1 MNNNTIGF
9 LITFYDFI
17 KTHDIEI
24 PRIQRDYTY
33 GSLTEKTDEVLN
45 KMLTNIHDALIAP
58 NRDGAAK
65 EYILDF
71 VYGSRNDSNTFE
83 PLDGQQR
90 LTTLFL
96 LYLYAGWTSG
106 TSLEE
111 FHFSYSTRNNTANFC
126 EALVSKKSFSL
137 NKVCWMCGTCLKIS
151 DQIRDCAFF
160 RPSFNDD
167 PSIKSMLN
175 VIDRIDGK
183 FKDLAIE
190 GKLWGLLTEDCPV
203 KFYCLDFGKFG
214 LSDDLY
220 IKMNSRGKTLT
231 DYEIFKSQIEKYIEV
246 DLKDKEMMYEFAKK
260 FDTDFT
266 DLVWHEQNMN
276 LSLIDDSFVTLF
288 KNLLGIRNFLRGNT
302 KSLVEL
308 KYLGE
313 YLPQE
318 ISADGKKKPSWSIN
332 KEDIRFIMDFFEEF
346 HKVYRL
352 LSNGAGAQTANDLVW
367 GKVFYSS
374 DNVRGDAHVD
384 DTIEGI
390 RVFRTDV
397 NLFRTACNKGLRYA
411 DMVMLYAMY
420 LTLKLH
426 PLTDMDEED
435 MDVWR
440 KDIDALRH
448 IRNLIE
454 NSDDELSR
462 PDYIASAMTDVK
474 TILEGNILTISSSK
488 FNSNQ
493 IEEEKGKAAS
503 PDRWK
508 ALFYY
513 ENHDI
518 FRGSLSLMAPPTGQ
532 GIFDISEDSV
542 YDTLLERLGKVDF
555 VFDNDSK
562 KKDEEIRAKLLSWS
576 DFGQSALS
584 DTKRGRNNRMIGFQP
599 ASWRMLLTRNNY
611 FDQSRILKLL
621 DSLDCSVP
629 LSFNTLPVSDWRYY
643 ASHPDYY
650 RDTYVAYNMAKYGY
664 YFIPETGRPIEIFL
678 LQSTSCADVENV
690 MWKLLNRI
698 LWKQLLVTKTV
709 PEGRC
714 LIKDRR
720 HCPEVNIMDEFT
732 LDCKQEGWLI
742 ISKKNQPELVR
753 MLRARGY
760 AASDEGIVSF
770 RANPDYIQFA
780 IKLVKDIQG
789 FVFPPATSASPDD
802 TGINLNNNDS

>member
-1 MNNNTIGF
+1 MSSNHTIGF
-9 LITFYDFI
+9 LINFYDFI

-33 GSLTEKTDEVLN
+33 GSMTEKTDEVLN
-45 KMLTNIHDALIAP
+45 KMLANIFDALLSP
-58 NRDGAAK
+58 EK
-65 EYILDF
+65 EFILDF
-71 VYGSRNDSNTFE
+71 VYGSRNDRNTFE

-96 LYLYAGWTSG
+96 LYLYAGWTCG
-106 TSLEE
+106 ASLEE
-111 FHFSYSTRNNTANFC
+111 FHFNYSTRDNTANFC
-126 EALVSKKSFSL
+126 EALVSKDSFTL
-137 NKVCWMCGTCLKIS
+137 NIACWKCGSCTMIS

-175 VIDRIDGK
+175 VIDRIDAK
-183 FKDLAIE
+183 FKKLALE
-190 GKLWGLLTEDCPV
+190 GKLWGLLTQNCPV

-231 DYEIFKSQIEKYIEV
+231 DYEIFKSQLEKYIEV

-266 DLVWHEQNMN
+266 DLIWHEQHMD

-302 KSLVEL
+302 KSIVEL

-313 YLPQE
+313 YL
-318 ISADGKKKPSWSIN
+318 STDTGADNKKKPTWYIE
-332 KEDIRFIMDFFEEF
+332 KEDVRFILDFFEEF

-352 LSNGAGAQTANDLVW
+352 SPNSAGDQTANDLVW
-367 GKVFYSS
+367 GQVFYSS
-374 DNVRGDAHVD
+374 DNVRGDTPVGD
-384 DTIEGI
+384 SLEKI

-420 LTLKLH
+420 LTLKMH
-426 PLTDMDEED
+426 PLNSMNEQDIAT
-435 MDVWR
+435 WR
-440 KDIDALRH
+440 KDIDLLRH

-462 PDYIASAMTDVK
+462 PDFIASVMTDVK
-474 TILEGNILTISSSK
+474 TILEGNIGTIGSSK

-508 ALFYY
+508 ALYYY

-518 FRGSLSLMAPPTGQ
+518 FRGALSLMAPSTDQ
-532 GIFDISEDSV
+532 GIFSISNDDV
-542 YDTLLERLGKVDF
+542 FDQLTKRLTKVDF

-562 KKDEEIRAKLLSWS
+562 KKDQEIRAKLLSWG
-576 DFGQSALS
+576 DFGQSAHS
-584 DTKRGRNNRMIGFQP
+584 DTKRGRDNRMLGFQP
-599 ASWRMLLTRNNY
+599 ASWRLLLTRNNY
-611 FDQSRILKLL
+611 FDQSKILQLL
-621 DSLDCSVP
+621 DSLDCSAP
-629 LSFNTLPVSDWRYY
+629 LEFNAPPVYDWRYY
-643 ASHPDYY
+643 ASRPDYY
-650 RDTYVAYNMAKYGY
+650 LDTYVAYNMAKYGY
-664 YFIPETGRPIEIFL
+664 YFIPEKSRPLEIFL

-709 PEGRC
+709 AEGKC
-714 LIKDRR
+714 LIRDRK
-720 HCPEVNIMDEFT
+720 HCPEITIMDEFT
-732 LDCKQEGWLI
+732 IDCMQEGWKVV
-742 ISKKNQPELVR
+742 SKKDQSELVCL
-753 MLRARGY
+753 LRQIGY
-760 AASDEGIVSF
+760 QVSDEGVVAFI
-770 RANPDYIQFA
+770 AKPDYIQFG
-780 IKLVKDIQG
+780 IKLVKDILAYRQQTTPSADSDITG
-789 FVFPPATSASPDD
+789 ADTS
-802 TGINLNNNDS
+802 NLELY